1 MLPLGF
7 SFEEVQNA
15 LDYIDKHGEM
25 PKTPLE
31 QMHEFVLGEFKSINA
46 TKNPITNG

>member
-31 QMHEFVLGEFKSINA
+31 
-46 TKNPITNG
+46 